1 MHRMSENLINKKIKY
16 SAEQIAKMTLIE
28 RKTIKKTTANLGM
41 EESNKETT
49 EPKTRQFQQCDNF
62 SISKQQS
69 KK

>member
-28 RKTIKKTTANLGM
+28 RKTIKKTITNLGM

-49 EPKTRQFQQCDNF
+49 EPKTRQLQQCDNF